1 MESSEAQS
9 GRKFTALWAF
19 APYLRPHQAH
29 LVGAATL
36 MLVSAAST
44 MFLPYAS
51 RIALDQYIIPH
62 HPEGLLQFIVLVVA
76 VAVVGA
82 LAGTVRARLM
92 AYVGQE
98 SIRSI
103 RRDLFT
109 HLQQL
114 PVAFFDRI
122 PVGKV
127 MTRLTSDVDA
137 LADLLSGTIIQMF
150 GDALTLVGFL
160 AIMFA
165 VDWRLALVTVLGVP
179 PLVFAFSVLSGR
191 IHRAEDVARERA
203 SAVNATLQENV
214 SGIRVIQ
221 AFWAHRQF
229 GERFERAN
237 ESLFAA
243 NLRALFVFAFF
254 WPTVDFTWISSTGLL
269 LFAGGY
275 WVLQGTL
282 TIGTLS
288 AFMGYGGQFFG
299 PLHGLSQ
306 AYRVIQRALA
316 GAVRIQRILETPNE
330 RTAGL
335 PSMPPIRGEV
345 EFDHVTFGYEAG
357 RPVLADVNL
366 RAQPGETIA
375 LVGHTGA
382 GKTSVINLLCRF
394 YEPQAGTIRVDGQD
408 IRQVDLESYRR
419 QIALVL
425 QEPFLFSGTV
435 RENLR
440 YGNTEAT
447 DEQMRA
453 ALAAAGLE
461 DLPLDLVLHERG
473 GNLSSGQRQLLSF
486 ARAILADPRILI
498 LDEATAH
505 VDTLTERQVQAAME
519 RLLQGRTAFVIAH
532 RLSTIQSASQILVV
546 EDGRVVERGTH
557 AQLLA
562 ARGRYWRFCQ
572 EQNLLLSEGDN
583 NGLPAEGERDGR
595 QGEGGAVGDRVTGK
609 GIAGDVSAAAFA

>member
-1 MESSEAQS
+1 VETRGSQGFA
-9 GRKFTALWAF
+9 ALWAF
-19 APYLRPHQAH
+19 MPYLRPHRTR
-29 LVGAATL
+29 LLGAAAL
-36 MLVSAAST
+36 MLVSAGST

-51 RIALDQYIIPH
+51 RIALDHYIIPH
-62 HPEGLLQFIVLVVA
+62 RPQGLLQFIALAMA
-76 VAVVGA
+76 VAAVGA
-82 LAGTVRARLM
+82 LAAAGRARLM

-103 RRDLFT
+103 RRELFT
-109 HLQQL
+109 HIQEL
-114 PVAFFDRI
+114 PVSFFDHI

-137 LADLLSGTIIQMF
+137 LAELLSGTIIQMF

-160 AIMFA
+160 VIMFV
-165 VDWRLALVTVLGVP
+165 VDWRLALVTVVGVP
-179 PLVFAFSVLSGR
+179 PLVFAFSFLSGR
-191 IHRAEDVARERA
+191 IHRAEDVTRERA

-221 AFWAHRQF
+221 AFWAHGQF
-229 GERFERAN
+229 GKRFEQAN
-237 ESLFAA
+237 QSLFDASQ
-243 NLRALFVFAFF
+243 RALFVFAFF
-254 WPTVDFTWISSTGLL
+254 WPTVDFTWVSSTGLL

-316 GAVRIQRILETPNE
+316 GAVRIQQILETSSEHAPGL
-330 RTAGL
+330 TA
-335 PSMPPIRGEV
+335 MPPIRGEV
-345 EFDHVTFGYEAG
+345 EFERVTFGYDAE
-357 RPVLADVNL
+357 RPVLQDISL
-366 RAQPGETIA
+366 RAEPGETVA
-375 LVGHTGA
+375 LVGQTGA
-382 GKTSVINLLCRF
+382 GKTSIINLLCRF
-394 YEPQAGTIRVDGQD
+394 YEPQAGVIRVDGQD
-408 IRQVDLESYRR
+408 IRQVDLDSYRK

-435 RENLR
+435 RDNLR
-440 YGNTEAT
+440 YGNTQAT
-447 DEQMRA
+447 DEQMKA
-453 ALAAAGLE
+453 ALAAAGL

-505 VDTLTERQVQAAME
+505 VDTLTERKVQAAME

-546 EDGRVVERGTH
+546 KGGRVVEHGTH
-557 AQLLA
+557 ARLLA
-562 ARGRYWRFCQ
+562 ARGRYWRLCQ
-572 EQNLLLSEGDN
+572 EQNLLDEAAEEDAWLDAGD
-583 NGLPAEGERDGR
+583 
-595 QGEGGAVGDRVTGK
+595 GGAADPSC
-609 GIAGDVSAAAFA
+609 ALA

>member
-1 MESSEAQS
+1 MSEKDELEGVRTRGSKGFA
-9 GRKFTALWAF
+9 ALWAF
-19 APYLRPHQAH
+19 RPYLRPHRMR
-29 LVGAATL
+29 LLAATVL
-36 MLVSAAST
+36 MLVSAATT

-51 RIALDQYIIPH
+51 RIALDNYIIPQR
-62 HPEGLLQFIVLVVA
+62 PQGLLQFIALTIA
-76 VAVVGA
+76 VAGLGA
-82 LAGTVRARLM
+82 LATTGRARLM

-103 RRDLFT
+103 RRDLFA
-109 HLQQL
+109 HIQEL
-114 PVAFFDRI
+114 PVSFFDRI

-160 AIMFA
+160 VIMFA
-165 VDWRLALVTVLGVP
+165 VDWRLALVTVAGLP
-179 PLVFAFSVLSGR
+179 PLVFAFSYLSGQ
-191 IHRAEDVARERA
+191 IERAEDTVRERA

-221 AFWAHRQF
+221 AFWAHRKF
-229 GERFERAN
+229 GERFEQVN
-237 ESLFAA
+237 QSLFAA
-243 NLRALFVFAFF
+243 SQRALFVFAFF
-254 WPTVDFTWISSTGLL
+254 WPTVDFTWVASTGLL

-288 AFMGYGGQFFG
+288 AFIGYGGQFFG

-316 GAVRIQRILETPNE
+316 GAVRIQEVLKTSSE
-330 RTAGL
+330 RLPGL
-335 PSMPPIRGEV
+335 PAMPPILGEV

-357 RPVLADVNL
+357 RPVLQDICL
-366 RAQPGETIA
+366 RAAPGETVA

-382 GKTSVINLLCRF
+382 GKTSIINLLCRF
-394 YEPQAGTIRVDGQD
+394 YEPQAGVIRVDGQD
-408 IRQVDLESYRR
+408 ISQVDLDSYRR
-419 QIALVL
+419 QTALVL

-440 YGNTEAT
+440 YGNIHAT
-447 DEQMRA
+447 DEEMRA
-453 ALAAAGLE
+453 ALAAAGL

-486 ARAILADPRILI
+486 ARAILANPRILI

-505 VDTLTERQVQAAME
+505 VDTLTERKVQAAMQ

-532 RLSTIQSASQILVV
+532 RLSTIQSASQILVI
-546 EDGRVVERGTH
+546 EGGRVVERGTH
-557 AQLLA
+557 DKLLA
-562 ARGRYWRFCQ
+562 ARGRYWQLCQ
-572 EQNLLLSEGDN
+572 EQNLLDGE
-583 NGLPAEGERDGR
+583 AEEAEKADAQVASGYDG
-595 QGEGGAVGDRVTGK
+595 V
-609 GIAGDVSAAAFA
+609 AGTS